1 MKNTFLGS
9 SCEMKPA
16 QKAENVTCLEGQG
29 IIYIYTYIHVFI
41 YQCIYTTHNLNEV
54 GARDLFIR
62 KKMQFSIEMD
72 HVP

>member
-1 MKNTFLGS
+1 
-9 SCEMKPA
+9 MKPA
-16 QKAENVTCLEGQG
+16 QKAENVTRLEGQG
-29 IIYIYTYIHVFI
+29 IIYIYIHTYIHVFI

-54 GARDLFIR
+54 GARDFFIR